1 MCHYVKTLQVPAGI
15 FTKSKRQN
23 DWLDW
28 SCLFFLCQQT
38 ILKAA
43 RGISDNTISR
53 SISTICLWKLKGS
66 AKSGVRAYLT
76 LVFIYRRKMPCFAD
90 HLQSKK
96 FGRQAIQ
103 ASKRRTSK
111 NEVCHHA
118 CVWGYLHS
126 NSWKTHKNKHV
137 SNTKTYSAGHA
148 TGKA

>member
-53 SISTICLWKLKGS
+53 SISTIHLWKFKGS
-66 AKSGVRAYLT
+66 AKAGVRVYLT
-76 LVFIYRRKMPCFAD
+76 LVFIYRCKMLCFA
-90 HLQSKK
+90 HYLQSKN